1 MNQNQNRERGRH
13 QSKRNKKKPN
23 NKRLPRP
30 APQIPS
36 DPESTGEEAAYL
48 KTLVDQATPV
58 VVVLKSG
65 EQLRGQLRYY
75 DRDVFSLGPSD
86 GGPKLLLRK
95 TSIRYLYED
104 AG

>member
-13 QSKRNKKKPN
+13 QSKRNKKNKP
-23 NKRLPRP
+23 KRPPRP
-30 APQIPS
+30 APQMPS

-48 KTLVDQATPV
+48 KTLVDHATPV

-95 TSIRYLYED
+95 TSIRYMYEE

>member
-1 MNQNQNRERGRH
+1 MNQNANRDRGRH
-13 QSKRNKKKPN
+13 PSKRKKNKP
-23 NKRLPRP
+23 KRPPRP
-30 APQIPS
+30 APQMPS
-36 DPESTGEEAAYL
+36 DPESTGEEATYL
-48 KTLVDQATPV
+48 KSLVDQATPV

-65 EQLRGQLRYY
+65 EQLHGQLRYY

-95 TSIRYLYED
+95 SSIRYLYEEE

>member
-1 MNQNQNRERGRH
+1 MNQNQNRDRGRH
-13 QSKRNKKKPN
+13 QSKRNKKKGP
-23 NKRLPRP
+23 KRPPRP
-30 APQIPS
+30 APQMAS
-36 DPESTGEEAAYL
+36 DPESTGEEAMYL

-95 TSIRYLYED
+95 TSIRYLYEEAD
-104 AG
+104 